1 MVTQKS
7 NFIIFSLVNR
17 CQLKLILLTIILSSL
32 FYFYE
37 IFAIDEIDKKKLSL
51 NGSYKIQN
59 SADSI
64 LNSNFNF
71 SNVTNITNNPLDS
84 VYAQIAAIDNNVY
97 LIWQESITDN
107 SNEKNYDIYF
117 KKSEDQGNTFSKPIN
132 LSNNTGFS
140 EHPQI
145 AVSKNGIFIVWADN
159 TDSNNTEIM
168 FTKSIDDGTAFSKV
182 INLSNNSKNSNN
194 VEISAFDENVY
205 VVWQDVDHNN
215 NNKNSSIMFKSSL
228 DSGNT
233 FNGTIQLATNTNDAY
248 PKVNSYQDYVYIV
261 WNSENNS
268 LSKDIENSGLFFIKS
283 SDKGNTFENSI
294 RIVHNNFGESQISV
308 SKDEVLIGWGGL
320 HAKNI
325 KDIYFVKSDDN
336 GTSFTDPYTLQVT
349 KPENKNYSDKINH
362 PTNVEIAHDDPS
374 NIVWQDV
381 ISKENQDIFIANIK
395 NDFLSTKIVNLSNNT
410 GISECP
416 QIAVSN
422 NHIYIVWEDIT
433 PGNHEIL
440 FIKGT
445 VQQNN

>member
-51 NGSYKIQN
+51 NSSYKIQN

-64 LNSNFNF
+64 LNSEFNF
-71 SNVTNITNNPLDS
+71 SNVTNITNNTLDS

-117 KKSEDQGNTFSKPIN
+117 KKSEDQGNTFNKPIN

-159 TDSNNTEIM
+159 TNSNNTEIM
-168 FTKSIDDGTAFSKV
+168 FTKSIDDGTTFTKV

-205 VVWQDVDHNN
+205 VVWQDIDHTN

-233 FNGTIQLATNTNDAY
+233 FNDTIELATNTNDAY

-283 SDKGNTFENSI
+283 SDKGNTFDNSI

-336 GTSFTDPYTLQVT
+336 GTSFTDPYTIQVT

-362 PTNVEIAHDDPS
+362 PTNVEIAYDDPS
-374 NIVWQDV
+374 YIVWQDV
-381 ISKENQDIFIANIK
+381 ISKENQDIFIANTK
-395 NDFLSTKIVNLSNNT
+395 NDFPSTKIVNLSNNT